1 MCRSSQTAPD
11 PSLGCLAG
19 DSGGIVP
26 DSAPIGDSQELS
38 GHIYANLHHNSLT
51 EKV

>member
-19 DSGGIVP
+19 DSGGKVSV
-26 DSAPIGDSQELS
+26 SASTGDSQ
-38 GHIYANLHHNSLT
+38 A
-51 EKV
+51 

>member
-11 PSLGCLAG
+11 PSLGCLTG

-26 DSAPIGDSQELS
+26 VSAPTGEGQKLT
-38 GHIYANLHHNSLT
+38 GYTYANLHH
-51 EKV
+51 